1 MRSLLLKLHWILG
14 DLERFPFSSAVA
26 LEDGR
31 PAKDQ
36 GPVRGAGEQRR
47 SAARESELAAEGVRH
62 PEVELH
68 EAEEAPSAVQETQNR
83 AAHVRAARH
92 RSEALRSLQ
101 RGGGQQRLQPR

>member
-1 MRSLLLKLHWILG
+1 MRDSLLLKLHFWRL
-14 DLERFPFSSAVA
+14 RAFTVSSAVA

-47 SAARESELAAEGVRH
+47 SAAREPELAAKGVRH